1 MITWQPGMSL
11 EALEKSAIF
20 EAMKFFQNNKA
31 ATARAL
37 GIAPRTLDNKLEK
50 YAAEDKER
58 VSFDDEQRKERESF
72 LQRQRHGALAD
83 TGGNIPSASGV
94 AKTGIGPK
102 TGAPGESH
110 ISNGASTRLDAQP
123 VAQVPAQQNV
133 SVSQREEVQSVLPKN
148 TPKVGNNGRR

>member
-83 TGGNIPSASGV
+83 TGGVASQDQISRQHERP
-94 AKTGIGPK
+94 AR
-102 TGAPGESH
+102 ESQ
-110 ISNGASTRLDAQP
+110 ISNGASKGLDAQS

-133 SVSQREEVQSVLPKN
+133 SVSQREEVQGVLPKN
-148 TPKVGNNGRR
+148 TSKVGNNGRR